1 MVIRVRRLS
10 EIFELSDEVTI
21 EWRKLYNGEVKK
33 FIPNEI
39 SLGRSNQGVMGV
51 EDMQN
56 AWGRGNM
63 YTKLYWKT

>member
-33 FIPNEI
+33 IHTLRNITGEI
-39 SLGRSNQGVMGV
+39 
-51 EDMQN
+51 E
-56 AWGRGNM
+56 
-63 YTKLYWKT
+63 